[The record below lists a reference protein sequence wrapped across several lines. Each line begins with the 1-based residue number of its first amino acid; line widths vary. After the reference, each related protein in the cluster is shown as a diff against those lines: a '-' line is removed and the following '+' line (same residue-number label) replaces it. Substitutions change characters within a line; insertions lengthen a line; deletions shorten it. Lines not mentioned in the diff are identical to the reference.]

1 MYRELDRRAGVMT
14 RIGVLE
20 AAPSLGRCIE
30 EHGYLALGFLEIKG
44 L

>member
-1 MYRELDRRAGVMT
+1 MT

-20 AAPSLGRCIE
+20 AASSLGRCIE
-30 EHGYLALGFLEIKG
+30 EHRYLALSLLDIKG